1 MSEGAAPVY
10 SGIHSAIKENGLLP
24 VAIRQTHLE
33 AGAPNEIHQTENDKF
48 V

>member
-1 MSEGAAPVY
+1 MSEGAAHVY

-24 VAIRQTHLE
+24 AAIRQTHLE
-33 AGAPNEIHQTENDKF
+33 AGAPNEINQTENNKF